1 MRTRTRNEKTESVK
15 KGSGISFAMIK
26 IMHDNPLLSRLRD
39 PFAILKTAGL
49 KKGQCVLEVGC
60 GPGFFTIPAA
70 RIVGDEGLIYA
81 LDVNP
86 RAIQSVQAKIR
97 QTGISNVRPMQTN
110 ASRSGLADAC
120 IDAAF
125 LFGLPY
131 IAGGF
136 DELLVELRRL
146 LKPGGCLAIQKRL
159 RAGADFIEKIQAA
172 GFVFTGQNKRILT
185 FTRSHEQQHE

>member
-1 MRTRTRNEKTESVK
+1 MRTKTRNEKTESVK
-15 KGSGISFAMIK
+15 TGSGISYAMIK

-39 PFAILKTAGL
+39 PDTLLKAAGL
-49 KKGQCVLEVGC
+49 RKDQCVLEVGC

-70 RIVGDEGLIYA
+70 RIVGDDGLVYA

-97 QTGISNVRPMQTN
+97 PAGISNVRPMQTN

-120 IDAAF
+120 IDTAF

-136 DELLVELRRL
+136 DELLAELCRL
-146 LKPGGCLAIQKRL
+146 LKPSGCLAIQKRL
-159 RAGADFIEKIQAA
+159 RSGADFIDKIQAA

-185 FTRSHEQQHE
+185 FTRSH